1 MIEERHFITKDVRMK
16 KFFKRVNREE
26 WEEEK
31 RRKAAENP
39 FGHGDEDSDDPF
51 KHDDGFEGFMED

>member
-1 MIEERHFITKDVRMK
+1 MIEERHFITKDVSMK

-31 RRKAAENP
+31 RKKAAENP
-39 FGHGDEDSDDPF
+39 FEYSDEDGDDPF
-51 KHDDGFEGFMED
+51 EHDDGFEGFMED